1 MKFGVKITAG
11 SDMVER
17 DPDKTRGQ
25 ASVLMLEAL
34 RDEGMPPADVIR
46 TATVNAA
53 ELLGWQDRVGSLEID
68 KFADVIAVEGDPLS
82 DVAQLER
89 VTFVMKD
96 GRIIKKQR

>member
-1 MKFGVKITAG
+1 MKFGVKIAAG

-17 DPDKTRGQ
+17 DPGKTRGQ
-25 ASVLMLEAL
+25 ASVLTLEVS
-34 RDEGMPPADVIR
+34 RDDGMPPADVIR